1 MYRAETALLLLFTA
15 GEMEL
20 SFTPEQASAEWPT
33 GLYTSIRSVK
43 AGKCSV
49 DSFRRQ
55 VSSGSLRWP
64 SAQLCL
70 LGEGYFLR
78 DGYEGFAERCELVL
92 TMLLSTRKAH
102 RCNLSLPPCPLPVC
116 RACRLHTK
124 GIYMLRVVFK
134 CRQRKSSHLLRA
146 FGEPACIDLQ
156 NTVWPHFR
164 RPGWSCSAP
173 SFPSRVFHKWR
184 THASVFAFWMTAE
197 KHLKRAG
204 FSERAEHLRSG
215 SHPILAVWSWNT

>member
-1 MYRAETALLLLFTA
+1 
-15 GEMEL
+15 MEL

-33 GLYTSIRSVK
+33 GLYTSVRSVK
-43 AGKCSV
+43 AGKCST
-49 DSFRRQ
+49 DSFRQ
-55 VSSGSLRWP
+55 QASSGSLRWP
-64 SAQLCL
+64 SAQLRL
-70 LGEGYFLR
+70 EKVISYGMATR
-78 DGYEGFAERCELVL
+78 AFAERCELVL
-92 TMLLSTRKAH
+92 TVLLSTRTAH
-102 RCNLSLPPCPLPVC
+102 QCNLSLPPRPLPVC

-124 GIYMLRVVFK
+124 GIYMLWVVLR

-146 FGEPACIDLQ
+146 FAEPACIDLQ

-215 SHPILAVWSWNT
+215 WHPILAVWSWNA